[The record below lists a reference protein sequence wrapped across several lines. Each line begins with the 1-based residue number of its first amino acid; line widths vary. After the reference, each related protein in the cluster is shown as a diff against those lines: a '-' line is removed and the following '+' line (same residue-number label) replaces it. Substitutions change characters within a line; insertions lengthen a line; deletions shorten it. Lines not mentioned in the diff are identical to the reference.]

1 VKTPL
6 QQKRILAGQ
15 CPLCGKEAA
24 PYRLCYDHRQ
34 EERLVRCLKR
44 GEKYEYFNSEK
55 RADGK
60 RYWTVGKKA
69 DDPAT
74 REHMRKWSVPIIL
87 PETDRRGRPRLRGIP
102 VDVEAT
108 LIAVVTRIGRPC
120 TIEEISE
127 AWGRL
132 RDRRSSPLPSDL
144 ATIIAAK
151 DKRERKMARRRK
163 SLMTDDSRRE
173 ESGAVKQ

>member
-1 VKTPL
+1 MKTPL
-6 QQKRILAGQ
+6 QQQRILAGQ

-34 EERLVRCLKR
+34 NARIDRMLKR
-44 GEKYEYFNSEK
+44 AEKHEYFKSEK
-55 RADGK
+55 RING
-60 RYWTVGKKA
+60 RYWSLGPKVN
-69 DDPAT
+69 DPAV
-74 REHMRKWSVPIIL
+74 RDYMGKWAIPYHL
-87 PETDRRGRPRLRGIP
+87 PETDRRGRPRLRGIS
-102 VDVEAT
+102 VDVEET
-108 LIAVVTRIGRPC
+108 IIAVIGRIGRPC

-151 DKRERKMARRRK
+151 DRRERKMAKRAKALPLTAAERN
-163 SLMTDDSRRE
+163 
-173 ESGAVKQ
+173 